1 MILGLGIDLVDV
13 ARVEKAHSAR
23 GAAFLNRLFTP
34 GEQAAAGEGPHRYRR
49 LAARLAAKEALVKA
63 LGTGLRGGRWLD
75 AEVVNDSLGKP
86 SLRVTGGLARRLQA
100 MGATAVHL
108 SLTHEN
114 DYAAAVVVLTGAPSG
129 ET

>member
-13 ARVEKAHSAR
+13 RRVEKAH
-23 GAAFLNRLFTP
+23 GAKGQAFLDRLFTP

-75 AEVVNDSLGKP
+75 AEVVNDPLGKP
-86 SLRVTGGLARRLQA
+86 SLRVTGGLARRMEA
-100 MGATAVHL
+100 MGVTGVHL
-108 SLTHEN
+108 SLTHED
-114 DYAAAVVVLTGAPSG
+114 DYAAAVVVLTGARNEEP
-129 ET
+129 